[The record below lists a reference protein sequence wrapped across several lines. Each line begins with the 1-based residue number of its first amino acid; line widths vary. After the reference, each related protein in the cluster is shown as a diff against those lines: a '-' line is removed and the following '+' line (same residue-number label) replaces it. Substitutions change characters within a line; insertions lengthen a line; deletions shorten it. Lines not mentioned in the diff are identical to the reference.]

1 MRNWVS
7 AAITALLVGGAV
19 SAHGQGSAR
28 PPDEA
33 ARAAVIT
40 QPTNDF
46 TKPERFESDQGGAA
60 TSHHPTGASSFSH
73 SSTNMSFDRQGAFKA
88 GDEIFRKLWVAASP
102 MSRESD
108 GLGPLFNARS
118 CQSCHLKDGRGA
130 PPEGDEQAVSMVL
143 RLSVPPVSEAETAA
157 RVQRRVAIIGEP
169 TYGKQLQNFSIGG
182 VTAEGRMTVS
192 YRDRAVTLGDG
203 TAVMLRR
210 PVYRAVDL
218 AYGPMRSGTLMS
230 PRVTPPMIGVGLL
243 EVVSDADI
251 LALASTGMADP
262 DGVSGRPNRV
272 WSAARGKV
280 MLGRF
285 GWKAGQ
291 PSLADQLAGA
301 FSGDMGLS
309 SSFVAESWGECT
321 AVQSDCRGVLDGAD
335 PGDAVEVSRATFDG
349 TLFYSRNLA
358 VPARRDISGP
368 EVLKG
373 KRLFSEA
380 RCIAC
385 HNPKFVTRRDSAE
398 PEQSFQLIWPYSDL
412 LLHDMGEGLADHRP
426 EGDASGREWRTAP
439 LWGIGLTKTVS
450 GHTFFL
456 HDGRARDLTEAILWH
471 GGEAERSTAR
481 FKAMRKADRDALI
494 AFLNSL

>member
-1 MRNWVS
+1 M
-7 AAITALLVGGAV
+7 A
-19 SAHGQGSAR
+19 
-28 PPDEA
+28 
-33 ARAAVIT
+33 
-40 QPTNDF
+40 
-46 TKPERFESDQGGAA
+46 
-60 TSHHPTGASSFSH
+60 
-73 SSTNMSFDRQGAFKA
+73 FDRQAAFKA
-88 GDEIFRKLWVAASP
+88 GDEIFRKLWVAALST
-102 MSRESD
+102 SRESD

-118 CQSCHLKDGRGA
+118 CQSCHLRDGRGA
-130 PPEGDEQAVSMVL
+130 PPEGDEQAVSMIL
-143 RLSVPPVSEAETAA
+143 RLSVPPATEAEMAA
-157 RVQRRVAIIGEP
+157 RAERRVAVIGEP
-169 TYGKQLQNFSIGG
+169 TYGKQLQNFSIRG
-182 VTAEGRMTVS
+182 VASEGRMTVA

-218 AYGPMRSGTLMS
+218 AYGPMRPGTMVA
-230 PRVTPPMIGVGLL
+230 PRVTPPIIGVGLL
-243 EVVSDADI
+243 EAVPDADI
-251 LALASTGMADP
+251 LALASAGKADS

-272 WSAARGKV
+272 WSAAQGKV

-301 FSGDMGLS
+301 FAGDMGLS
-309 SSFVAESWGECT
+309 SPHAVDGWGDCT
-321 AVQSDCRGVLDGAD
+321 AAQSVCRGTPNGAD
-335 PGDAVEVSRATFDG
+335 PGETVEVPRTMFDRI
-349 TLFYSRNLA
+349 LFYARNLA
-358 VPARRDISGP
+358 VPARRDVGRA

-373 KRLFSEA
+373 KRLFYEA

-426 EGDASGREWRTAP
+426 EGEASGREWRTAP
-439 LWGIGLTKTVS
+439 LWGIGLTQTVS

-456 HDGRARDLTEAILWH
+456 HDGRARNLTEAILWH
-471 GGEAERSTAR
+471 GGEAEQAVGR
-481 FKAMRKADRDALI
+481 FKVMPKTDRDALI